1 MNNNKIYLARHW
13 QNQDNANWI
22 LNWHRDLPLTDIWI
36 NQANE
41 LAKKIKDA
49 KLSFDKI
56 YSSPLI
62 RAFKTAEI
70 ISDVLEMEKPEP
82 LNLIIERDFGIMSG
96 KSQND
101 IEKLCAPN
109 IIKTDTI
116 TYFLN
121 PEWAETFPQLMNR
134 AKKVLEYIEN
144 KHSNQSILLAMHWDI
159 GKMIYAEYYNLD
171 WKNVLTMFH
180 FWNSELLLL
189 SKDSNPEDTHIFN
202 IDQFNH

>member
-134 AKKVLEYIEN
+134 AKKVLEYIDN

-159 GKMIYAEYYNLD
+159 GKMIYAAYYNLD

-189 SKDSNPEDTHIFN
+189 SKDSNPQDTHIFN

>member
-22 LNWHRDLPLTDIWI
+22 LNWHRDLPLTEIWI

-41 LAKKIKDA
+41 IAKKIKDA
-49 KLSFDKI
+49 KSSFDKI

-101 IEKLCAPN
+101 IEKLCTPN

-134 AKKVLEYIEN
+134 AKKVLEYIDN

-159 GKMIYAEYYNLD
+159 GKMIYAKYYNLD

-189 SKDSNPEDTHIFN
+189 SKDSNPQDTHIFN